1 MFTALS
7 ERLTATLKRLT
18 GRGVLSEQD
27 VTEALREIRRHLLEA
42 DVSFEVTTGFVER
55 VRERAVGVIAVKS
68 VSPGQQVAK
77 LVHDELARM
86 LGASDEDLARKVG
99 AQHAAPL
106 QFAPVGPTVI
116 LLVGLQ
122 GSGKTTTA
130 AKLAR
135 RLKLEQK
142 APGLVAADPYRP
154 AAGEQLRQLGEQV
167 GVPVFGKREAGNV
180 VELVRDALREAEKAR
195 CRTVIVDTAGRLQ
208 IDAEL
213 MDELKALRAATSP
226 REVLLVA
233 DGMTGQD
240 AVRVARGFQEG
251 VGLTGAILTKLD
263 GDARGGAAL
272 SIHGVTGVP
281 IKFIGI
287 GEHVG
292 AQHAAPHLE
301 PFDPVRMAG
310 RILGQGD
317 VVALVEKA
325 AATID
330 AAAAERLEKKAR
342 SKQGMDLADFLVALK
357 QMQAMGP
364 LQQVLGLLPGVT
376 PQALKAVNADDGRL
390 QHVEAI
396 VLSMTPGER
405 ADPSVLTGSRRLRI
419 AKGAG
424 RTVQEVNRLLEQ
436 FQQMRKLLKRT
447 YARYGNSQSAAA
459 RGAEGAELF
468 PDRRRGFALAPRRAV
483 RRDLGPLQPAY
494 QSRRH
499 PGRCGAGARLARQ
512 GGAPDRHGPL
522 AAEESGSAGQTPR
535 LVGRV
540 RKPHGQRGEVAVFPL
555 VENPGA
561 VFTPKARLLVV
572 NEERAVVAGPLVVAR
587 RRAYHREWLLSFVG
601 VKSRAVVE
609 PWRDHFVA
617 VEEPDADD

>member
-7 ERLTATLKRLT
+7 ERLTAALKRLT

-42 DVSFEVTTGFVER
+42 DVSFEVTKDFVER
-55 VRERAVGVIAVKS
+55 VRQRAVGAIAVTAIN
-68 VSPGQQVAK
+68 PGQQVVK
-77 LVHDELARM
+77 LVHDEIAAL
-86 LGASDEDLARKVG
+86 LGGTKRGLDFAS
-99 AQHAAPL
+99 
-106 QFAPVGPTVI
+106 VGPTVM

-142 APGLVAADPYRP
+142 APGLVAADLSRP
-154 AAGEQLRQLGEQV
+154 AAREQLEQLGAQI
-167 GVPVFGKREAGNV
+167 GVPVFPREQGAGSGSLL
-180 VELVRDALREAEKAR
+180 ELVRQALREAEKAR

-240 AVRVARGFQEG
+240 AVRIARGFQEG

-272 SIHGVTGVP
+272 SIHGATGVP
-281 IKFIGI
+281 IKYIGV
-287 GEHVG
+287 GEK
-292 AQHAAPHLE
+292 AEALE
-301 PFDPVRMAG
+301 PFNPAQVAG

-325 AATID
+325 AATMD
-330 AAAAERLEKKAR
+330 AEAAQRLERKAR

-364 LQQVLGLLPGVT
+364 IKQVLGLLPGVNA
-376 PQALKAVNADDGRL
+376 QALKAVNADDRRL
-390 QHVEAI
+390 KHVEAI
-396 VLSMTPGER
+396 VLSMTPDER
-405 ADPSVLTGSRRLRI
+405 ADPSILTGSRRLRI

-424 RTVQEVNRLLEQ
+424 RTAQEVNRLLEQ

-447 YARYGNSQSAAA
+447 
-459 RGAEGAELF
+459 
-468 PDRRRGFALAPRRAV
+468 
-483 RRDLGPLQPAY
+483 
-494 QSRRH
+494 
-499 PGRCGAGARLARQ
+499 
-512 GGAPDRHGPL
+512 
-522 AAEESGSAGQTPR
+522 
-535 LVGRV
+535 
-540 RKPHGQRGEVAVFPL
+540 
-555 VENPGA
+555 
-561 VFTPKARLLVV
+561 
-572 NEERAVVAGPLVVAR
+572 
-587 RRAYHREWLLSFVG
+587 
-601 VKSRAVVE
+601 
-609 PWRDHFVA
+609 
-617 VEEPDADD
+617 

>member
-77 LVHDELARM
+77 LVHDEIAAL
-86 LGASDEDLARKVG
+86 LGGTKRTLD
-99 AQHAAPL
+99 
-106 QFAPVGPTVI
+106 FAPVGPTVI

-167 GVPVFGKREAGNV
+167 GVQVFPREQGAGSGTVLEV
-180 VELVRDALREAEKAR
+180 VQQAVREAEKAR

-240 AVRVARGFQEG
+240 AVRIARGFQEG

-281 IKFIGI
+281 IKFIGV

-292 AQHAAPHLE
+292 AQHAAPQLE

-325 AATID
+325 AATMD
-330 AAAAERLEKKAR
+330 AEAAQRLERKAR
-342 SKQGMDLADFLVALK
+342 SKRGMDLADFLVALK

-364 LQQVLGLLPGVT
+364 IKQVLGLLPGVNA
-376 PQALKAVNADDGRL
+376 QALKAVNADDKRL
-390 QHVEAI
+390 KHVEAI
-396 VLSMTPGER
+396 VLSMTPDER
-405 ADPSVLTGSRRLRI
+405 ADPSILTGSRRLRI

-436 FQQMRKLLKRT
+436 FQQMRKLLKGT
-447 YARYGNSQSAAA
+447 
-459 RGAEGAELF
+459 
-468 PDRRRGFALAPRRAV
+468 
-483 RRDLGPLQPAY
+483 
-494 QSRRH
+494 
-499 PGRCGAGARLARQ
+499 
-512 GGAPDRHGPL
+512 
-522 AAEESGSAGQTPR
+522 
-535 LVGRV
+535 
-540 RKPHGQRGEVAVFPL
+540 
-555 VENPGA
+555 
-561 VFTPKARLLVV
+561 
-572 NEERAVVAGPLVVAR
+572 
-587 RRAYHREWLLSFVG
+587 
-601 VKSRAVVE
+601 
-609 PWRDHFVA
+609 
-617 VEEPDADD
+617 